1 VQNSRVVLSTFD
13 PIQAP
18 LKVSTGVVRFWAPGV
33 ILSVE
38 GGFHES
44 VATRHVDRVGW
55 RGRARWSGTAGD
67 VAMKIRGF
75 RTRKPEHR
83 KE

>member
-1 VQNSRVVLSTFD
+1 MRVWLLVTSIAL
-13 PIQAP
+13 
-18 LKVSTGVVRFWAPGV
+18 VGV
-33 ILSVE
+33 
-38 GGFHES
+38 
-44 VATRHVDRVGW
+44 